1 MTNNIILEMEE
12 YAKEKNVPIME
23 KEGITFLQNYI
34 EEKNIKTV
42 LEIGTAIGYSA
53 ALMSLKGAK
62 VTSIERD
69 NERYEKAK
77 YFVNKIGLN
86 DNITLIH
93 SDAFDTNITEKYD
106 LIFIDAAKAQNIK
119 FIEKF
124 KTNLNKNGSIIIDNI
139 NFHGLVG
146 KSETIE
152 SKNLRSLV
160 RKIEDFLDYLSVQT
174 EFKYEKKEVG
184 DGLIILKEA

>member
-53 ALMSLKGAK
+53 TLMSLKGAK

-93 SDAFDTNITEKYD
+93 S
-106 LIFIDAAKAQNIK
+106 DAAKAQNIK

-160 RKIEDFLDYLSVQT
+160 RKIEDFLAYLSVQT